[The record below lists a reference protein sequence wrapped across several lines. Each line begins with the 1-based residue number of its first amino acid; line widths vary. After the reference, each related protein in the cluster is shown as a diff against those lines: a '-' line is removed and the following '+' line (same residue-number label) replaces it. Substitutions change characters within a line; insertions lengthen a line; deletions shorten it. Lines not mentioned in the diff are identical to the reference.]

1 MKIKRYIVKSLP
13 QAVQQIRLELGENA
27 VILNTKETKTGGFL
41 GLFQRK
47 QLEVIAASEE
57 SAQRM

>member
-27 VILNTKETKTGGFL
+27 VILNTKEMKTGGFL

-47 QLEVIAASEE
+47 QL
-57 SAQRM
+57 